1 MTKIVK
7 ETTAGVPS
15 SGSANINAIPP
26 KVSNVHAAL
35 IRIDD
40 IKGSNFL
47 SARILAPRSVHITA
61 GMRT

>member
-15 SGSANINAIPP
+15 SGSAKNNATIP
-26 KVSNVHAAL
+26 KVSNVHATL

-40 IKGSNFL
+40 IKGSKFL

-61 GMRT
+61 GIRT